1 MTSIPSLIQCFPLTR
16 IFTHKPGV
24 VIASPN
30 TVDPNYLY
38 TWIRDASLT
47 FKVITQKVASGEDVS
62 LRGKIDQF
70 FLSQKRIQQVS
81 NPSGAVST
89 GGLGEPKFDIN
100 ETAFTGGWGTL
111 PYSFDSQ
118 C

>member
-1 MTSIPSLIQCFPLTR
+1 M
-16 IFTHKPGV
+16 

-47 FKVITQKVASGEDVS
+47 FKVITQKVASGQDVS

-70 FLSQKRIQQVS
+70 FLSQSHIQKVP
-81 NPSGAVST
+81 NLSGTEST
-89 GGLGEPKFDIN
+89 GGLGEPKFMID
-100 ETAFTGGWGTL
+100 EAAFTGSWGAPPPL
-111 PYSFDSQ
+111 NLDSLLE
-118 C
+118 